1 MAFCLPTTYFTSA
14 LFSSLV
20 VGFCSGH
27 SLGLGFER
35 CFFHYQWATF
45 RNLSE
50 LWKNFNEPARW
61 AVDKNPPCLL
71 GDNPLLFFRLLQYKL
86 ISCVIELFVRRNS
99 PRSTLVWKAVW
110 ACLLLWPKPGM
121 FPPGGPDTFISSLFG
136 WSPVATSDHR
146 LCRRSLSV
154 VHICPLIELLSC
166 FAQAGSQLSHGNNL
180 NFFPVMWTVT
190 THWSWRWRIPF
201 PPTS

>member
-110 ACLLLWPKPGM
+110 ATTRHVPTRWSWHIYLIPLWL
-121 FPPGGPDTFISSLFG
+121 ISCSYK
-136 WSPVATSDHR
+136 WP
-146 LCRRSLSV
+146 SV
-154 VHICPLIELLSC
+154 VQEVSICCAHLSPNWAIELFC
-166 FAQAGSQLSHGNNL
+166 A
-180 NFFPVMWTVT
+180 
-190 THWSWRWRIPF
+190 SWESAISWE
-201 PPTS
+201 